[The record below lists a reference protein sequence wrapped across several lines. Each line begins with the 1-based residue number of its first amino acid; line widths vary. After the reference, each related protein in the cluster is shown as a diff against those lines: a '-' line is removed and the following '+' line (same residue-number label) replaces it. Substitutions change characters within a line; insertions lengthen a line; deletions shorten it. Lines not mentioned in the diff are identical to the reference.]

1 MSSLIDI
8 QKQIAELQA
17 RAQEIK
23 TREFNEKV
31 AMIKETM
38 ATYGITV
45 EDLQG
50 KPAKVGKVKSASPA
64 PIKYVGP
71 QANQTWTGRGLMP
84 RWLKTLVETGHAKE
98 EYLVAKEAA

>member
-17 RAQEIK
+17 QAQEIK
-23 TREFNEKV
+23 TREFSEKV

-50 KPAKVGKVKSASPA
+50 KPANVGKVKSSSPA
-64 PIKYVGP
+64 PAKYAGP
-71 QANQTWTGRGLMP
+71 EGKTWSGRGLMP
-84 RWLKTLVETGHAKE
+84 RWLAALVAEGHSKE
-98 EYLVAKEAA
+98 EYLIAK

>member
-17 RAQEIK
+17 QEAEIK
-23 TREFNEKV
+23 AREFNEKV

-38 ATYGITV
+38 SAYGITI

-50 KPAKVGKVKSASPA
+50 KAVKTAKSKSSSPA
-64 PIKYVGP
+64 PAKYTGP
-71 QANQTWTGRGLMP
+71 NGESWSGRGLMP
-84 RWLKTLVETGHAKE
+84 RWLSTLVAEGHTTD
-98 EYLVAKEAA
+98 EYLITK

>member
-17 RAQEIK
+17 QEAEIK
-23 TREFNEKV
+23 AREFAEKV

-38 ATYGITV
+38 SAYGITI

-50 KPAKVGKVKSASPA
+50 KPAKAAKGKSSSPA
-64 PIKYVGP
+64 QAKYTGP
-71 QANQTWTGRGLMP
+71 KGESWTGRGLMP
-84 RWLKTLVETGHAKE
+84 RWLSSLVAEGHAKD
-98 EYLVAKEAA
+98 EYLINK

>member
-17 RAQEIK
+17 KADEIK

-38 ATYGITV
+38 STYGITV

-50 KPAKVGKVKSASPA
+50 KPAKTGKVKSASPA
-64 PIKYVGP
+64 PAKYTGP
-71 QANQTWTGRGLMP
+71 NGESWSGRGLMP
-84 RWLKTLVETGHAKE
+84 RWLAALVAEGHSKE
-98 EYLVAKEAA
+98 EYLIAK

>member
-17 RAQEIK
+17 QEAEIK
-23 TREFNEKV
+23 ASEFNEKV

-38 ATYGITV
+38 SAYGITI

-50 KPAKVGKVKSASPA
+50 KSAKAPKSKSSSPA
-64 PIKYVGP
+64 PAKYTGP
-71 QANQTWTGRGLMP
+71 NGESWSGRGLAP
-84 RWLKTLVETGHAKE
+84 KWLTALIAEGHAKD
-98 EYLVAKEAA
+98 EYLINK

>member
-17 RAQEIK
+17 QEAEIK

-38 ATYGITV
+38 STYGITV

-50 KPAKVGKVKSASPA
+50 KPAKTSKVKSASPA
-64 PIKYVGP
+64 PAKYKGP
-71 QANQTWTGRGLMP
+71 NDESWSGRGLMP
-84 RWLKTLVETGHAKE
+84 RWLAFLVASGNAKE
-98 EYLVAKEAA
+98 SYLIAK

>member
-17 RAQEIK
+17 KADEIK

-50 KPAKVGKVKSASPA
+50 KPAKTSKVKSSSPA
-64 PIKYVGP
+64 PTKYTGP
-71 QANQTWTGRGLMP
+71 NGESWSGRGLMP
-84 RWLKTLVETGHAKE
+84 RWLAAIVAEGHSKE
-98 EYLVAKEAA
+98 EYLIAK